1 MPADIASLPPDQL
14 ARHLANPDGE
24 VGLAV
29 GDYMSRINARVI
41 EDTSLRLALQEG
53 HRVLEIG
60 PGNGQSIAVLLGPFA
75 NTTYIGIDISQ
86 TMLDAAAAAN
96 AAFIAS
102 GRVALRR
109 ASVDDIPFA
118 DASFDRVMAV
128 NCVYFWPDAAKA
140 FAEIRRVLMPGGISL
155 VAAITPE
162 TAASSP
168 VAKPHHGFR
177 IYDDATLDRLHRA
190 AGFAD
195 VSIATYDEIAKR
207 LDGTP
212 FQRRYFMVRA
222 VA

>member
-29 GDYMSRINARVI
+29 GDYMSRINSRVI
-41 EDTSLRLALQEG
+41 EDTYRRLALQAG
-53 HRVLEIG
+53 LRVLEIG
-60 PGNGQSIAVLLGPFA
+60 PGNGQSIPLLLGPFA
-75 NTTYIGIDISQ
+75 DTTYAGIDISQ

-102 GRVALRR
+102 GRVVLRL
-109 ASVDDIPFA
+109 ASVDAMPFA
-118 DASFDRVMAV
+118 DASFGRVVSV
-128 NCVYFWPDAAKA
+128 NCVYFWPDPGKA
-140 FAEIRRVLMPGGISL
+140 FAEIRRILMPGGISL
-155 VAAITPE
+155 LAAMTPL
-162 TAASSP
+162 TAASST
-168 VAKPHHGFR
+168 VAKPQHGFR

-190 AGFAD
+190 AGFSE
-195 VSIATYDEIAKR
+195 VNIETYNEVARR

-212 FQRRYFMVRA
+212 FRRCYFMVRA